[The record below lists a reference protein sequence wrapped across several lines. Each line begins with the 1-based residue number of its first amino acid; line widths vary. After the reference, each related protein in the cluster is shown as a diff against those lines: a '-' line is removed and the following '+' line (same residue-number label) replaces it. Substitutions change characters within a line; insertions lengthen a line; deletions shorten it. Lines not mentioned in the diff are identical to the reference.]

1 MLNRL
6 FRSFRRENDQDQRA
20 RAEPEKEPGISQ
32 RRLDSLRRSAEA
44 EAAAPAGRPKAAP
57 ASAMADA
64 MQPTP
69 AAPAPTVVPFKAYVA
84 EDPNVTVKR
93 LLPTVLGIENKAVRE
108 FLVACAKDE
117 NQEWTAERR
126 ERHAAAMEAAIL
138 TGDPLDVAI
147 DLHARMPARRGLP
160 NPEGELRRLNVTFDA
175 INRMAWKLA
184 GDEIQFNDVQL
195 RKAIGAMGK
204 LIASGLYNS
213 TDKFDYHY
221 WQIVRAAAADNWP
234 KWKEPLVA
242 AFSDAFTGHTF
253 SHKNVTAIVE
263 QLLKETELSPA
274 DIPELAAAD
283 DASAK
288 LDAIRATISAE
299 LGEPFGAALLRVLDT
314 GSSYIEPKNIP
325 ELDALRTLE
334 PAERG
339 IGFVKFLDVLTGLNR
354 HGLTH
359 WGQIEKE
366 GGKYRFGINYQ
377 EMPVKFSFLF
387 QQLTRRKIELP
398 DADNTLAR
406 FCDLLPKLFFLK
418 DRKVLE
424 LVLETMRQNPTG
436 ATAAKMRAFLNTTPK
451 SQSVNGPNGNALQM
465 NVDVHPFREFRI
477 EIEDTLRTLPMDEAS
492 IAQVRQGEAVPAK
505 PASVLQGLPP
515 LHVPD
520 LDFTSYGCWDKLREH
535 FYNILDAR
543 LYDEPHRDL
552 LDRLA
557 HLNEQ
562 MQAHHDQGGQQ
573 TPEALIKVV
582 WANGFKGT
590 KFVPSFLAS
599 TTAVGVRI
607 RNRINVFAP
616 FVAQYPEQSRK
627 LSRLVEMLGAKST
640 PARKWLDEGH
650 EALNGVAPEVLVAM
664 LENLVENTVPSD
676 LDASGDATLR
686 SLIYLSSRFD
696 PQLVGPRLVK
706 FAIRDCYAKKSGHGV
721 NPGMKNEKV
730 GNACVWALSEMPDG
744 PGIPYL
750 ARIQSRVN
758 YPKVKSFIDKR
769 LDAAAENAGMSRGEL
784 DEVTVPT
791 HGLDQNSSLIQVVA
805 DGKAVLHIEG
815 DQVATEWI
823 AGNGSTLKSP
833 STAMKVDTEALKAI
847 RNLTKEV
854 KADLSVQIDRLQRIY
869 LEKRE
874 WPVEIWYQRY
884 CAHPLVGPL
893 ARRLIWWLDS
903 ADGNS
908 IAVLPSAD
916 GQSLHSATGAE
927 VFASADAKVR
937 LWHPIEANVEDIEA
951 WRDRL
956 EASQLEQPF
965 AQAWREIYILTDA
978 ERQTGTYSNRWA
990 AHILRQHQTMELA
1003 RANGWKVTHRLGYDV
1018 RNDEPWHRMIAA
1030 YGLVADYWVEG
1041 CGGEH
1046 AEFSPGGAFTY
1057 ISTDRVQFHKV
1068 DAKAKDTARGPRRG
1082 DAVPLV
1088 DIPAIV
1094 FSEIMRQGD
1103 LFTSVASIG
1112 NDPAWLDDGAEAE
1125 HPNSWRRQ
1133 ANEYWR
1139 SANTTELEASA
1150 KRRRAILERTIPRLK
1165 IAEKLSLDDR
1175 YLYVQGTRHQYRI
1188 HLGAGG
1194 AFRGERHICIVPK
1207 SEPTT
1212 GKVWLPFE
1220 GDRTLS
1226 IILSKALLLAQ
1237 DDKIT
1242 DPVILAQL

>member
-6 FRSFRRENDQDQRA
+6 FRSFRRENDQDQRT

-32 RRLDSLRRSAEA
+32 RRLDSLRRLAKA
-44 EAAAPAGRPKAAP
+44 EAAAPAGRPEAAP
-57 ASAMADA
+57 APAMADA

-69 AAPAPTVVPFKAYVA
+69 DAPTPTVAPFKPYVA
-84 EDPNVTVKR
+84 EDPSVTVKR

-108 FLVACAKDE
+108 FLVACAKDD

-126 ERHAAAMEAAIL
+126 QHHAAAMEAAIL
-138 TGDPLDVAI
+138 TGDPLDIAL
-147 DLHARMPARRGLP
+147 DLHVRMPARRGLP
-160 NPEGELRRLNVTFDA
+160 NPEGELRRLNVTFDV
-175 INRMAWKLA
+175 ISRMAWKLA
-184 GDEIQFNDVQL
+184 GDEIQFSDAQL
-195 RKAIGAMGK
+195 RKAIAGMGK
-204 LIASGLYNS
+204 LIASGLDNS
-213 TDKFDYHY
+213 SDVFDYYY
-221 WQIVRAAAADNWP
+221 WHIVRAAAADNWP

-242 AFSDAFTGHTF
+242 AFSDAFTGYSF
-253 SHKNVTAIVE
+253 SHKNVIAIVE
-263 QLLKETELSPA
+263 RLLKETDLAPA

-283 DASAK
+283 DASAR
-288 LDAIRATISAE
+288 LDAIRATISTE
-299 LGEPFGAALLRVLDT
+299 LGEPFGVALLRVLDA
-314 GSSYIEPKNIP
+314 GSGYLEPKNIP

-334 PAERG
+334 PNERG
-339 IGFVKFLDVLTGLNR
+339 TGFVKFLDVLTGLDR

-359 WGQIEKE
+359 WGQLEKE
-366 GGKYRFGINYQ
+366 RGKYRFGINYQ
-377 EMPVKFSFLF
+377 EMPAKFSFLF
-387 QQLTRRKIELP
+387 QQLTRRKIGLP
-398 DADNTLAR
+398 DADQTLAR
-406 FCDLLPKLFFLK
+406 FCDLLPKMIYLK
-418 DRKVLE
+418 DRKILE
-424 LVLETMRQNPTG
+424 LVFETMRRNPTG
-436 ATAAKMRAFLNTTPK
+436 ATVAKMREFLNAAPK
-451 SQSVNGPNGNALQM
+451 TQSIKGPGGNDLQM

-477 EIEDTLRTLPMDEAS
+477 EIEEELRNLEIGAPKSAADP
-492 IAQVRQGEAVPAK
+492 QLAVP
-505 PASVLQGLPP
+505 PSVLEGLPP
-515 LHVPD
+515 LHLPD
-520 LDFTSYGCWDKLREH
+520 LDFTGYGCWDRLGAH
-535 FYNILDAR
+535 FANLLDAR
-543 LYDEPHRDL
+543 LYDIPHRDL

-557 HLNEQ
+557 HLDVRIK
-562 MQAHHDQGGQQ
+562 AHHDQGGAQ
-573 TPEALIKVV
+573 TPEALIKLV
-582 WANGFKGT
+582 WANGFHGAN
-590 KFVPSFLAS
+590 FVTSFLQS
-599 TTAVGVRI
+599 TTELGVQI
-607 RNRINVFAP
+607 CNRVNVFAP
-616 FVAQYPEQSRK
+616 FVAEFPEQSRK
-627 LSRLVEMLGAKST
+627 LSLLVEQLGGKTS
-640 PARKWLDEGH
+640 PSRKWLDEGY
-650 EALNGVAPEVLVAM
+650 AVLASVPPEVLLA
-664 LENLVENTVPSD
+664 LIENLSVNPVRSLLDSSSD
-676 LDASGDATLR
+676 GTLR
-686 SLIYLSSRFD
+686 SLICLSSRLD
-696 PQLVGPRLVK
+696 PQQVGPCLVK
-706 FAIRDCYAKKSGHGV
+706 IAIRDSYAKQSGHGV

-730 GNACVWALSEMPDG
+730 GNACVWALSEMPNG
-744 PGIPYL
+744 AGIPYL

-823 AGNGSTLKSP
+823 AGNGSALKSP
-833 STAMKVDTEALKAI
+833 STAMKADTEALKAI

-874 WPVEIWYQRY
+874 WPVQIWYQRY

-893 ARRLIWWLDS
+893 ARRVIWWLES
-903 ADGNS
+903 ADGHS
-908 IAVLPSAD
+908 VAVLPSAD

-956 EASQLEQPF
+956 EELQLEQPF
-965 AQAWREIYILTDA
+965 AQAWREVYILTDA
-978 ERQTGTYSNRWA
+978 ERETGTYSNRWA

-1057 ISTDRVQFHKV
+1057 ISTDRVQFRKV
-1068 DAKAKDTARGPRRG
+1068 DAKAKDSARGPQRG
-1082 DAVPLV
+1082 DAVPLTEL
-1088 DIPAIV
+1088 PAIV

-1175 YLYVQGTRHQYRI
+1175 HLCVQGTRHQYRI

-1207 SEPTT
+1207 SEPAT

-1226 IILSKALLLAQ
+1226 IILSKALLLAG